1 MKEAPHPSIN
11 VETRARGSDVCLRA
25 AEALSPAIDSFLAMI
40 SVEKGLAKNTVEAYS
55 RDLARLADFIARRN
69 VPSWSDVTA
78 LDLRSYVSSLRRA
91 GLSARTIA
99 RHVVTLRRF
108 YRFLQSEGAIS
119 ADPLPALHL
128 SPVNRQLP
136 RTLSADDVSRL
147 LLQPR
152 ATQPLGARDQA
163 MLELLYASGLR
174 VSELVSLQVQQ
185 IDFQGN
191 YLTVKGKGAKVRAVP
206 FGRWARDKLLS
217 YMNETRPKLL
227 KGRSSPF
234 VFVNRSGRPI
244 SRQGFWKLIRRH
256 ARAAG
261 LEKKVTPHT
270 LRHSFATH
278 LVEGGADLRSVQ
290 SMLGHADIS
299 TTQIYTHVDGARL
312 KRVHEQFH
320 PRENGKRKKSS

>member
-1 MKEAPHPSIN
+1 VTA
-11 VETRARGSDVCLRA
+11 VESVRDSLNGT
-25 AEALSPAIDSFLAMI
+25 EALSPSIDSFLAMI
-40 SVEKGLAKNTVEAYS
+40 SVEKGLAQNTVEAYS
-55 RDLARLADFIARRN
+55 RDLGGLADFMARRN
-69 VPSWSDVTA
+69 VTSWSEMTA
-78 LDLRSYVSSLRRA
+78 VHLRAYVAGLRRQ
-91 GLSARTIA
+91 GLGMRTIA

-108 YRFLQSEGAIS
+108 YRFLQTEGVIAG
-119 ADPLPALHL
+119 DPLPAFHL
-128 SPVNRQLP
+128 APASRKLP
-136 RTLSADDVSRL
+136 HTLSVEDLRRL
-147 LLQPR
+147 LVQPR
-152 ATQPLGARDQA
+152 ALHPLGARDQA
-163 MLELLYASGLR
+163 MLELLYATGLR

-191 YLTVKGKGAKVRAVP
+191 YLTVKGKGGKMRAVP
-206 FGRWARDKLLS
+206 FGRWARDKLLT
-217 YMNETRPKLL
+217 YMKEARPRLL

-234 VFVNRSGRPI
+234 VFTNRSAKPI
-244 SRQGFWKLIRRH
+244 SRQGFWKLLRRH

-312 KRVHEQFH
+312 KRVHQQFH
-320 PRENGKRKKSS
+320 PRESGRPKHRS